1 MVRLYL
7 AWTWN
12 ILRPEPPRTLWAAP
26 RAAARALPLSRP
38 LNNNLAALLAAR
50 QELDAAHSALEMA
63 VRNDPAYATAHE
75 NLGDVQAQLAA
86 RSYARALKLAPSRQ
100 HIALK
105 LEKLRRLLP
114 STDKPPTDKP

>member
-1 MVRLYL
+1 MRFMRGV
-7 AWTWN
+7 
-12 ILRPEPPRTLWAAP
+12 ILSEMGRKGEAEESFLSLTRDYPELPEPY
-26 RAAARALPLSRP
+26 
-38 LNNNLAALLAAR
+38 NNLAALLAAR

-63 VRNDPAYATAHE
+63 LRNDPAYATAHE

-105 LEKLRRLLP
+105 LETLRRLSP

>member
-1 MVRLYL
+1 
-7 AWTWN
+7 
-12 ILRPEPPRTLWAAP
+12 
-26 RAAARALPLSRP
+26 
-38 LNNNLAALLAAR
+38 
-50 QELDAAHSALEMA
+50 MA

-105 LEKLRRLLP
+105 LETLRRLLP